1 MASTMTNTTTPKIAT
16 TTINETWFTLL
27 ILLTQLALKSLCRG
41 WMDGTDGSYTVT
53 TVTSIAVVANDGLW
67 KLNHLHYL
75 HCLNDLHCLHLQY
88 V

>member
-41 WMDGTDGSYTVT
+41 WMDMADGLYPLDCYYF
-53 TVTSIAVVANDGLW
+53 TSIAVVVNDGLW
-67 KLNHLHYL
+67 ERDGGT
-75 HCLNDLHCLHLQY
+75 DLTP
-88 V
+88 